1 MNENSERSFMPVS
14 IRTEVCTV
22 LAVNSKRYSQAQK
35 EQSRRL
41 IEFYKSESADI
52 RITSRF
58 LSVISEFSIG
68 FDSFLDLRLSDFTG
82 FLFHD
87 VDGGVN

>member
-1 MNENSERSFMPVS
+1 MTFNNPIGTNDRG
-14 IRTEVCTV
+14 
-22 LAVNSKRYSQAQK
+22 
-35 EQSRRL
+35 
-41 IEFYKSESADI
+41 

-58 LSVISEFSIG
+58 LIVFSEFSIE